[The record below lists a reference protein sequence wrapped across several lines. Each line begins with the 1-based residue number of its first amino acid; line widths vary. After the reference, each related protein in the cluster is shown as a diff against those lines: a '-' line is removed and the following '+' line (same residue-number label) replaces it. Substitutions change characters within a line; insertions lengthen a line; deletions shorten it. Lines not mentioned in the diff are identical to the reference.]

1 MSLGKL
7 FFINSCTFSVRIRT
21 VVNHKSNLDY
31 NDFVRMFRVTPL
43 QYAEMNDKMELAAFI
58 RKEQKRLDIAMG
70 KESDIA
76 RWMRLE
82 AARKQ
87 KEKLKKD
94 AARKKLEEK
103 KKRAAIAEKKLQDQI
118 ANIETSYEP
127 VIGSKVLPPDHS
139 LDTSSDV
146 KGSDTAGKNN
156 DESGV
161 SGKGKSMDVS
171 QSSYVVANTEVKQD

>member
-1 MSLGKL
+1 
-7 FFINSCTFSVRIRT
+7 
-21 VVNHKSNLDY
+21 
-31 NDFVRMFRVTPL
+31 MFRVTPL

-103 KKRAAIAEKKLQDQI
+103 KRKAAIAEKKLQEQI
-118 ANIETSYEP
+118 ANIETRYEP
-127 VIGSKVLPPDHS
+127 VVGNKVLSADQS
-139 LDTSSDV
+139 VNSSPDV
-146 KGSDTAGKNN
+146 KGSDAADKHKNASEN
-156 DESGV
+156 T
-161 SGKGKSMDVS
+161 GKSTNMDVS
-171 QSSYVVANTEVKQD
+171 RSSYVVANTEIKQEK

>member
-1 MSLGKL
+1 
-7 FFINSCTFSVRIRT
+7 
-21 VVNHKSNLDY
+21 
-31 NDFVRMFRVTPL
+31 MFRVTPL
-43 QYAEMNDKMELAAFI
+43 QYAEMNDKMELATFI

-103 KKRAAIAEKKLQDQI
+103 KRRAAIAEKKLQEQI

-127 VIGSKVLPPDHS
+127 VVGNKVVSAADQYANN
-139 LDTSSDV
+139 SSGV
-146 KGSDTAGKNN
+146 KGSDNADKHKNASEN
-156 DESGV
+156 SGESTN
-161 SGKGKSMDVS
+161 MDVS
-171 QSSYVVANTEVKQD
+171 RSSYVVANTEINPEKLDMAPRVLK

>member
-1 MSLGKL
+1 MGQIFTSQGK
-7 FFINSCTFSVRIRT
+7 FFFRYNTMHDWVALYSIE
-21 VVNHKSNLDY
+21 SNLDHTT
-31 NDFVRMFRVTPL
+31 FIRMFRVTPL
-43 QYAEMNDKMELAAFI
+43 QYAEMNDKMELASFI

-103 KKRAAIAEKKLQDQI
+103 KEEGRNSGEETTG
-118 ANIETSYEP
+118 ANC
-127 VIGSKVLPPDHS
+127 KHR
-139 LDTSSDV
+139 
-146 KGSDTAGKNN
+146 N
-156 DESGV
+156 
-161 SGKGKSMDVS
+161 
-171 QSSYVVANTEVKQD
+171 

>member
-1 MSLGKL
+1 
-7 FFINSCTFSVRIRT
+7 
-21 VVNHKSNLDY
+21 
-31 NDFVRMFRVTPL
+31 MFRVTPL

-103 KKRAAIAEKKLQDQI
+103 Q
-118 ANIETSYEP
+118 
-127 VIGSKVLPPDHS
+127 
-139 LDTSSDV
+139 
-146 KGSDTAGKNN
+146 
-156 DESGV
+156 
-161 SGKGKSMDVS
+161 
-171 QSSYVVANTEVKQD
+171 